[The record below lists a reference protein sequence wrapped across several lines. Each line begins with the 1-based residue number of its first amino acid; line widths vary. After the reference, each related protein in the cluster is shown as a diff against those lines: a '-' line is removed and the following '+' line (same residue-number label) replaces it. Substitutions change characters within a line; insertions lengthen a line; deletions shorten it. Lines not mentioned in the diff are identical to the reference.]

1 MKYPRLLVV
10 ILLITTVLAAEWV
23 WLQLRDRS
31 TSETAATAALPRA
44 AIPGGPFALTDHLGL
59 QVNSSDF
66 EGRLL
71 LITFGYTYCP
81 DVCPTTLLKVADTL
95 DLLGDQAAHVQ
106 PLFVTVDPE
115 RDTPEVLAAYVAAF
129 HPRLVGLTGSA
140 EQIKRIAGDYRVYY
154 EKVGSGDSD
163 YFMDHSAF
171 IYLAGAK
178 GRPLAYFPHDLAP
191 EDLAAEVRRFLDGTV

>member
-1 MKYPRLLVV
+1 MKHPRLVVV
-10 ILLITTVLAAEWV
+10 ILLITAVLAAEWV

-31 TSETAATAALPRA
+31 PSESAATAAPAWA
-44 AIPGGPFALTDHLGL
+44 AIPGGDFALRDHRGL
-59 QVNSSDF
+59 PVGSSDF
-66 EGRLL
+66 GGRLL
-71 LITFGYTYCP
+71 LISFGYTYCP
-81 DVCPTTLLKVADTL
+81 DVCPTTLLKVANAL
-95 DLLGDQAAHVQ
+95 DLLGDEAARVQ

-129 HPRLVGLTGSA
+129 HPRLVGLTGTA

-154 EKVGSGDSD
+154 EKVGSGDND

-171 IYLAGAK
+171 IYLTSAD

-191 EDLAAEVRRFLDGTV
+191 EDLAAEVRKFLDGTV